1 MPMSKP
7 TQRRVATIVLLLVCG
22 VALAKLGV
30 GVWGG
35 PNTSTAPVAS
45 AAGKFSGRGHPPPVT
60 ARPDAQSNEATLQ
73 LDALKQFASRPMPDL
88 ARNPFEFAPT
98 PAQIQQ
104 QREAVEREQHPAP
117 PPPPPP
123 PPVPFKAMGYQQDA
137 KGQRTAYLSD
147 DQSTYMVREGQEFG
161 QRFKVL
167 KITDTSVEV
176 QDETYH
182 QIVQLPYPAE

>member
-1 MPMSKP
+1 MSKT
-7 TQRRVATIVLLLVCG
+7 TQRRLATVALLLVCG

-30 GVWGG
+30 SVWGG
-35 PNTSTAPVAS
+35 PSVSTPPLAS
-45 AAGKFSGRGHPPPVT
+45 AAGKLSSRGQPSPAA
-60 ARPDAQSNEATLQ
+60 ARSETQSNDATLQ
-73 LDALKQFASRPMPDL
+73 LDTLKEFSNRPLPDL

-123 PPVPFKAMGYQQDA
+123 PPVPFKAMGYQLDA

-147 DQSTYMVREGQEFG
+147 DQNTYMVREGQEFG

-167 KITDTSVEV
+167 RITDTSVEV

-182 QIVQLPYPAE
+182 QVVQLPYPAE